1 MASALAWPSQQQNLK
16 KFVAIPL
23 AVQRQAYWAQI
34 RSQPWAALVSAPES
48 LPLGIWGNAARTGR
62 GFPSKEV
69 HSAILT

>member
-34 RSQPWAALVSAPES
+34 RSQHWAALVFGA
-48 LPLGIWGNAARTGR
+48 
-62 GFPSKEV
+62 
-69 HSAILT
+69 